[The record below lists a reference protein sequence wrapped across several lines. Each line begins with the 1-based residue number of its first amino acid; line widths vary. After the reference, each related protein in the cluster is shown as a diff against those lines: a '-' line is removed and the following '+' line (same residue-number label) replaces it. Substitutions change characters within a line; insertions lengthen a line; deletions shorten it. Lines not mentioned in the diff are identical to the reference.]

1 MSTPKPSNQPRK
13 IPDPLHLSP
22 IGATIERSDSDLSSN
37 DDYTTV
43 RSKISPAT
51 SDPEMLSCDSD
62 KYSKSSTNLA
72 AAPRQYVKSVH
83 TMTKPK
89 PSYIRGSLTNLRNVG
104 ANLKGS
110 YTNLKSVSTNV
121 RGSYTSLNPVNK
133 ILPVAPPPLDSTMV
147 LSGDCDVNRTVTL
160 DGHSKGNEVS
170 FLYDCLY
177 SVLLTNGH
185 IT

>member
-13 IPDPLHLSP
+13 IPDPIHLSP

-62 KYSKSSTNLA
+62 KYSKSSTYLA
-72 AAPRQYVKSVH
+72 APKQNVKSVH
-83 TMTKPK
+83 TITKSK
-89 PSYIRGSLTNLRNVG
+89 PSYVRGSLTNLRNVG
-104 ANLKGS
+104 TNLKGS

-133 ILPVAPPPLDSTMV
+133 ILPVAPPPLDSTKV
-147 LSGDCDVNRTVTL
+147 LSGDSGVNRTVTL

-170 FLYDCLY
+170 
-177 SVLLTNGH
+177 VLQSFTV
-185 IT
+185 